1 MKTGTST
8 LMNNTPNDYLNKDD
22 YHNKKETI
30 SYPMDKPEEIY
41 TAIPEKNI
49 TVCHNFVVTPD
60 YVGCYALGGG
70 VGLKIYFGKKP
81 KWLHRKMMKLCLGWE
96 WIDN

>member
-1 MKTGTST
+1 
-8 LMNNTPNDYLNKDD
+8 MNNTPDNYLNKDD
-22 YHNKKETI
+22 YPNKKGTI
-30 SYPMDKPEEIY
+30 SYPIDKPEEIY
-41 TAIPEKNI
+41 TAKPEETFIINTSFI
-49 TVCHNFVVTPD
+49 SQPD
-60 YVGCYALGGG
+60 YVGCYALGGD

>member
-8 LMNNTPNDYLNKDD
+8 LMDNVLNKDNEI
-22 YHNKKETI
+22 NKSGNYAEEWDI
-30 SYPMDKPEEIY
+30 SP
-41 TAIPEKNI
+41 AQEKNI

-60 YVGCYALGGG
+60 YVGCYALGGD

>member
-1 MKTGTST
+1 
-8 LMNNTPNDYLNKDD
+8 MNNTPNDYLNKDD
-22 YHNKKETI
+22 HHNKKETI

-41 TAIPEKNI
+41 TAKPEN
-49 TVCHNFVVTPD
+49 TLYLRSFVPTSE
-60 YVGCYALGGG
+60 YVGCYALGGDI
-70 VGLKIYFGKKP
+70 GLKIYFGKKP

>member
-1 MKTGTST
+1 
-8 LMNNTPNDYLNKDD
+8 MNNTPNDYLNKDD

-41 TAIPEKNI
+41 TAKPEGTLKFNKEFI
-49 TVCHNFVVTPD
+49 SQPD
-60 YVGCYALGGG
+60 YVGCYCLGGD